1 MIPLSFEFLRRKT
14 QKGVLNNL
22 QEINSEGVFSYTIY
36 SQNAKKKYLKFLNK
50 YRQEI
55 AEAEVNAL
63 TSIKEENHTQN
74 EESSTAIKGIELFYK
89 FMKGLTTRVRRVEV
103 KVDKKILAELL
114 NEEVNEEYPF
124 VINRKHPFIESILEN
139 KWLEDKET
147 ILDVALIETR
157 VSKHIQKFNY
167 MYMKFDPK
175 IKNQEEKIQSKI
187 RKKIKKE
194 EDENGFLNAPEEFTS
209 MKLKDEVLSQSDRK
223 NHQNFFNH

>member
-1 MIPLSFEFLRRKT
+1 MIPLSFEYLRRKT
-14 QKGVLNNL
+14 QKGVLTNL

-50 YRQEI
+50 YKQEI
-55 AEAEVNAL
+55 AEAEANAL
-63 TSIKEENHTQN
+63 NLIKEENQTQN
-74 EESSTAIKGIELFYK
+74 EDSSNAIKGIELFYK
-89 FMKGLTTRVRRVEV
+89 FMKGLTSRVRRVEV
-103 KVDKKILAELL
+103 KVDKKMLSELL

-139 KWLEDKET
+139 KWLEDKES

-187 RKKIKKE
+187 RKKIKRE
-194 EDENGFLNAPEEFTS
+194 EDENVFLNAREEYS
-209 MKLKDEVLSQSDRK
+209 SLKMKDEVLNHSDIK
-223 NHQNFFNH
+223 ANQHFFNH

>member
-1 MIPLSFEFLRRKT
+1 M
-14 QKGVLNNL
+14 
-22 QEINSEGVFSYTIY
+22 
-36 SQNAKKKYLKFLNK
+36 
-50 YRQEI
+50 
-55 AEAEVNAL
+55 
-63 TSIKEENHTQN
+63 
-74 EESSTAIKGIELFYK
+74 
-89 FMKGLTTRVRRVEV
+89 
-103 KVDKKILAELL
+103 LAELL

-139 KWLEDKET
+139 KWLEDKES

-194 EDENGFLNAPEEFTS
+194 EDENVFLNGREEFTS
-209 MKLKDEVLSQSDRK
+209 MKLKDEVLTHSDRK
-223 NHQNFFNH
+223 NHQIFFNH